1 MNSIEIKNLSKQYK
15 DFYLNNI
22 SFSLPSGCILGL
34 VGENGAGKSTTIKLM
49 LDMINKS
56 SGEIK
61 LFGQDY
67 RKCSKEDIGV
77 VMEENGF
84 PEFLNAKEMNGIFK
98 RIYKNWSES
107 DYFGYLQKFELTEN
121 KKIREFSKGMKMK
134 LYISAALSHGAK
146 LLLLDEATSG
156 IDPVV
161 RDEILD
167 IFYEFTRDENHS
179 ILISSHIVSDLEKL
193 CDYIAFMH
201 KGKLVLFEEKDALI
215 NNYCIVSC
223 SINELADIRK
233 SDILGVRETPYGIN
247 AVIKKSAAKDF
258 ANTSSIN
265 LEDLFVYMIR
275 GDEK

>member
-15 DFYLNNI
+15 DFFLDNVG
-22 SFSLPSGCILGL
+22 FTLPSGCILGL

-56 SGEIK
+56 GGEIR
-61 LFGQDY
+61 LLGQDY

-84 PEFLNAKEMNGIFK
+84 PEFLSAKEMNGIFK
-98 RIYKNWSES
+98 RVYNNWSES
-107 DYFGYLQKFELTEN
+107 DYFGYLQKFELPEN
-121 KKIREFSKGMKMK
+121 KRIKEFSRGMKMK

-146 LLLLDEATSG
+146 LLILDEATSG

-161 RDEILD
+161 RDEILE
-167 IFYEFTRDENHS
+167 IFYDFTRDENHS

-201 KGKLVLFEEKDALI
+201 KGRLVLFEEKDKLL
-215 NNYCIVSC
+215 NDYCIVQC
-223 SINELADIRK
+223 GGNELKGIEK
-233 SDILGVRETPYGIN
+233 SAVLGRRETPYGTN

-258 ANTSSIN
+258 MNTSAIN
-265 LEDLFVYMIR
+265 LEDLFVYRIR
-275 GDEK
+275 GNEK